1 MVVTTEPTAGTVC
14 KVQPLSAQEVMVN
27 VVVEPTIT
35 LVPGAEVTGVSV
47 HLPSEQLVIVS
58 LKVVLVVTTE
68 PVPLVGTSVH
78 LPSEQL
84 VIVSPEVVLVV
95 TAEPVLVQCSSVQT
109 VEPTVEVVVAVPW
122 VAEEEDKDVV
132 KDEVKVPDDEEDE
145 DEIEV
150 STDEE
155 DEDEIEV
162 STDEEDDSDEVEAGV
177 EETGTALD
185 DEPPGLL
192 MVEDKSNVWTSLLA
206 KEPEGMMSKARVK
219 STE

>member
-1 MVVTTEPTAGTVC
+1 
-14 KVQPLSAQEVMVN
+14 MVN

-84 VIVSPEVVLVV
+84 VLVSLEVVLVV
-95 TAEPVLVQCSSVQT
+95 TVEPVLVQCSSVQT

-155 DEDEIEV
+155 D
-162 STDEEDDSDEVEAGV
+162 DSDEVEAGV

-206 KEPEGMMSKARVK
+206 KEPEEMMSKARVK